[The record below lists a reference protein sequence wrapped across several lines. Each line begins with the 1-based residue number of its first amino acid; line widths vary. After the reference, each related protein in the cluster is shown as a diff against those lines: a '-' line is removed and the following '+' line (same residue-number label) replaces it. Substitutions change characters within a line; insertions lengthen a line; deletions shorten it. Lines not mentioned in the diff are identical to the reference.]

1 MFSQLRSYY
10 SAGSL
15 KVKSLEF
22 CRCKQT
28 LPSCRG
34 GIYLTCYRISPL
46 IRRHH
51 CCCWLY
57 THKPLSPLN
66 FFDILCLKFSARFS
80 HLWLWEPQTTSLQKS
95 SRLWRMGKANMGQS
109 VTGGPWGSACMKCCT
124 ARLLSMQNPWWKPTG
139 RSWTTRWADE
149 IKRCNGKTLAWNLP
163 SLTSKHFVKCDHVL
177 NRRDSSSHSRSQMFL
192 RRRKIWFADS
202 FAAESTDWVR
212 MASRTSSSTPS
223 SRVQAPPFCRTQR
236 LPEKRLPFAV
246 CCLINASPCFS
257 PSTF

>member
-1 MFSQLRSYY
+1 M
-10 SAGSL
+10 
-15 KVKSLEF
+15 VEF
-22 CRCKQT
+22 I
-28 LPSCRG
+28 S
-34 GIYLTCYRISPL
+34 CYRISPL

-95 SRLWRMGKANMGQS
+95 SRLWRMGKANMDQS

-124 ARLLSMQNPWWKPTG
+124 ARRLSMQNPWWKPTG

-192 RRRKIWFADS
+192 RKRKIWFADS

-236 LPEKRLPFAV
+236 LPEKPHRHRVYRSLYA
-246 CCLINASPCFS
+246 A
-257 PSTF
+257 